1 MYLVYSYFLVSPYN
15 ILISSKKKKK
25 KSLSQVLVTQK
36 GLILLHFMYDF
47 PYRLKISLID
57 IDTSIFLLLLG
68 IANGLFRV
76 RGKNHSILIIN
87 HNMFLF
93 KIRCKH

>member
-1 MYLVYSYFLVSPYN
+1 M
-15 ILISSKKKKK
+15 
-25 KSLSQVLVTQK
+25 
-36 GLILLHFMYDF
+36 ILLHFMYDF
-47 PYRLKISLID
+47 QYRLKISLID
-57 IDTSIFLLLLG
+57 IVTSIFLLLLG

-76 RGKNHSILIIN
+76 RGKNNSILIIN